1 LWIVGLSH
9 NNAVSDEQ
17 MSARKE
23 EARSGGS
30 WRAKEEANLLPLSR
44 QCGQSPTRQVR
55 WAIKAH
61 VLSTAYSISHRANIA
76 SALNGGLRPP
86 FVDQLVVPMF
96 EQPFRFNLGD
106 DAYMSFLGLFHFME
120 HDPPSTRFTGEH
132 YGVWMNMKI
141 LIAPHA
147 SKCSIRHPPCP
158 VAPVAAHKTLA
169 QPFLV
174 TFATLHWQTKPHHV
188 LLQLGANR
196 YGSRHRAEGNRV
208 R

>member
-1 LWIVGLSH
+1 MWIVGLSH

-96 EQPFRFNLGD
+96 EQPCSLMSALRNASSDDQPSKTILPFRFNLGD
-106 DAYMSFLGLFHFME
+106 DAY
-120 HDPPSTRFTGEH
+120 TRFEDRS
-132 YGVWMNMKI
+132 
-141 LIAPHA
+141 
-147 SKCSIRHPPCP
+147 SKLC
-158 VAPVAAHKTLA
+158 VALNHSS
-169 QPFLV
+169 QS
-174 TFATLHWQTKPHHV
+174 
-188 LLQLGANR
+188 
-196 YGSRHRAEGNRV
+196 Y
-208 R
+208 